1 MITLSNALA
10 QVSTAGEPLPPL
22 WPEFV
27 QQGVSFRQGN
37 LVVIAAGPGGN
48 KSVLAMNLVVRS
60 GVPALYVSADTD
72 QFTTGLRA
80 AALMSGDPLPRVEAA
95 MKTPEGEKYRRLIEQ
110 ISRHVQ
116 WVFDGSPSIDDIR
129 DEVEAFGLVY
139 GCFPQL
145 IVIDNLMNI
154 YSDEEDHTAMRHNI
168 EAFNILARESGA
180 CVVVLHHLVGEYES
194 GEKPPSLSA
203 LIGKVGKMPSLVLT
217 LFRGQFGDL
226 GVCICKNRYGPA
238 DPRGNLRVYL
248 STNPEKARIG

>member
-10 QVSTAGEPLPPL
+10 QVSTAGEPLPAI

-27 QQGVSFRQGN
+27 QNGVSFRQGN

-48 KSVLAMNLVVRS
+48 KSVLAMNLVVRA
-60 GVPALYVSADTD
+60 GVPALYISADTD

-95 MKTPEGEKYRRLIEQ
+95 MKTPAGQKYRDMIDQ

-116 WVFDGSPSIDDIR
+116 WSFDGSPSIDDIR
-129 DEVEAFGLVY
+129 DEVEAFAYVY

-145 IVIDNLMNI
+145 IVVDNLMNVF
-154 YSDEEDHTAMRHNI
+154 SEEEDHTAMRHNI
-168 EAFNILARESGA
+168 EALNILARESGA

-194 GEKPPSLSA
+194 GDNAPGLSA
-203 LIGKVGKMPSLVLT
+203 LMGKVGKMPSLVLT
-217 LFRGQFGDL
+217 LFRGNFGDL
-226 GVCICKNRYGPA
+226 GVCVVKNRFGPA
-238 DPRGNLRVYL
+238 DPRGHMRMYLNTDLERV
-248 STNPEKARIG
+248 KIG